1 MRDEKNNSLPEPHL
15 PGELPCGCILSARNP
30 TVVVVVVVVVVIVIV
45 VVVVSAGAPHS
56 AVAVAHHSVGG
67 RGQACLSQRQDAD
80 S

>member
-30 TVVVVVVVVVVIVIV
+30 TVVVVVVVVV
-45 VVVVSAGAPHS
+45 SAGAPHS

>member
-30 TVVVVVVVVVVIVIV
+30 TVVVVVVVVV
-45 VVVVSAGAPHS
+45 SAGAPHS
-56 AVAVAHHSVGG
+56 AVAVAHHSVWG
-67 RGQACLSQRQDAD
+67 RGQARLSQRQDAD

>member
-1 MRDEKNNSLPEPHL
+1 MCDEKNNSLPEPHL

-30 TVVVVVVVVVVIVIV
+30 TVVVVVIVIV

-56 AVAVAHHSVGG
+56 AVAVAQHSVGG
-67 RGQACLSQRQDAD
+67 RGQACLSQRQETD